1 MTTRFSKQK
10 LAKAQ
15 EKKAKGGLV
24 SGLLSK
30 KRLKIGDVSKED
42 PVITPSPAHSLAKHL
57 ASPTSSLEVIAS
69 AGEEAR
75 KKNKVGG
82 KSFLP
87 TLWDDADVAS
97 LKAHEALSV
106 DDLSPLMA
114 KLSNEVISSHI
125 QKLVLVYVVGCIYF
139 FFSLALLL
147 LREIFC
153 RLLESLCSFLENSWT
168 WRRGWLYLSL

>member
-15 EKKAKGGLV
+15 EKKAKGGLI

-30 KRLKIGDVSKED
+30 KRSKMCDVSKVD
-42 PVITPSPAHSLAKHL
+42 PIITPSPYHSPAKHL
-57 ASPTSSLEVIAS
+57 TSPTSSLEVFS
-69 AGEEAR
+69 STGEET
-75 KKNKVGG
+75 KKKKKVGG

-87 TLWDDADVAS
+87 TFYDDANAIV
-97 LKAHEALSV
+97 LKAHEAISV

-114 KLSNEVISSHI
+114 KAFSAVMSSHI
-125 QKLVLVYVVGCIYF
+125 QKFVQVYVVGCIYF

-147 LREIFC
+147 LREIFY
-153 RLLESLCSFLENSWT
+153 RLWGSLCSFMENS
-168 WRRGWLYLSL
+168 